1 MLVWN
6 DADNLYVRYIV
17 DDPWCLTETHLHVA
31 TSLALIP
38 QKNNNPVPGQFEFM
52 HPLSCVQQD
61 QFVIPLASFD
71 GTELFIAA
79 HAVEAREIMFGIFQY
94 KTAWGAGSR
103 FSNKNWATYFIYI
116 VQEIV
121 IPGSIGDFV
130 WNDSNG
136 NGIQDA
142 GEPGVPGVTVKLRD
156 CASVV
161 LATTI
166 TDANGLY
173 QFSNLLPD
181 DYLIE
186 FVAPAGYVFTVASA
200 PGSTPVNDSNA
211 DSNGKTLC
219 TTLSSGENNNTL
231 DAGLIQPA

>member
-1 MLVWN
+1 METGYLITGTSLPGVTPLKKDLKAGGGGKAKSAIDVGDVLVWN
-6 DADNLYVRYIV
+6 DAENLYVRYIV

-61 QFVIPLASFD
+61 QFVIPLASFA

-79 HAVEAREIMFGIFQY
+79 HAVVAREIMFGIFQY

-103 FSNKNWATYFIYI
+103 FSKKNWATYFIYT

-186 FVAPAGYVFTVASA
+186 FVAPAG
-200 PGSTPVNDSNA
+200 
-211 DSNGKTLC
+211 
-219 TTLSSGENNNTL
+219 
-231 DAGLIQPA
+231 

>member
-1 MLVWN
+1 
-6 DADNLYVRYIV
+6 
-17 DDPWCLTETHLHVA
+17 
-31 TSLALIP
+31 
-38 QKNNNPVPGQFEFM
+38 M

-142 GEPGVPGVTVKLRD
+142 GEPGVPGVTVRLTD
-156 CASVV
+156 CSGVV

-211 DSNGKTLC
+211 DSNGETAC
-219 TTLSSGENNNTL
+219 TTLSSGEINTTL
-231 DAGLIQPA
+231 DAGLIEPA